1 MLRPPPPTN
10 RPPAIVDN
18 RADEAPIRPLRPII
32 QPPLIQYIIAR
43 GEREPKLGSTGTSP
57 AYSSDSEWVE
67 LQNPYLFDDTQ
78 VPNGAGTFVTLDSL
92 SPPPPPPS
100 PLPPQDTEEPEEPE
114 DTGAGIG
121 I

>member
-18 RADEAPIRPLRPII
+18 RADEAPIPIRPVRPII

-57 AYSSDSEWVE
+57 AYSSDYEFNDPTAANGEPTFTE
-67 LQNPYLFDDTQ
+67 LDRMD
-78 VPNGAGTFVTLDSL
+78 
-92 SPPPPPPS
+92 
-100 PLPPQDTEEPEEPE
+100 
-114 DTGAGIG
+114 
-121 I
+121 